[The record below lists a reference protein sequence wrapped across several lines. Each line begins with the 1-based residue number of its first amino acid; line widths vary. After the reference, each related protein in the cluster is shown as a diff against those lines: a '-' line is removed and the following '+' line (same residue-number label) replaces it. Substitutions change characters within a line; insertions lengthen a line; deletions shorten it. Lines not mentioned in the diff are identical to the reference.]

1 MIVSTVVTTPTTVDS
16 SARAEEGARAV
27 GVMST
32 RTTTMAPTSQ
42 GVDDVEAEDGED
54 GGLETQKDAVT
65 EETMP
70 EDAPNGA
77 K

>member
-1 MIVSTVVTTPTTVDS
+1 MDGMTRDYADHRRLER
-16 SARAEEGARAV
+16 ARGRGRASGRRDDDAEDDA
-27 GVMST
+27 
-32 RTTTMAPTSQ
+32 APTSQ

-54 GGLETQKDAVT
+54 DGLETQKDAVT

>member
-1 MIVSTVVTTPTTVDS
+1 MDGMKRDYLLTTVDS
-16 SARAEEGARAV
+16 SARGRGRASGRRDV
-27 GVMST
+27 DEDDDA
-32 RTTTMAPTSQ
+32 APTSQ

-54 GGLETQKDAVT
+54 DGLETQKDAVT

>member
-1 MIVSTVVTTPTTVDS
+1 MTTPTTVDS
-16 SARAEEGARAV
+16 DARAEEGARTV
-27 GVMST
+27 GRDVDEDDDA
-32 RTTTMAPTSQ
+32 APTSQ

>member
-1 MIVSTVVTTPTTVDS
+1 MDGMTSDYADHRRLERARGSGRASGRRDVDEDDD
-16 SARAEEGARAV
+16 A
-27 GVMST
+27 
-32 RTTTMAPTSQ
+32 APTSQ

-65 EETMP
+65 EEAMP

>member
-1 MIVSTVVTTPTTVDS
+1 MTTPTTVDS
-16 SARAEEGARAV
+16 DARAEEGARTV
-27 GVMST
+27 GSDVDEDDDA
-32 RTTTMAPTSQ
+32 APTSQ

>member
-1 MIVSTVVTTPTTVDS
+1 MVGMSRVFAVHRRLGRARGRGRADGRCDVDEDDD
-16 SARAEEGARAV
+16 A
-27 GVMST
+27 
-32 RTTTMAPTSQ
+32 APTSQ